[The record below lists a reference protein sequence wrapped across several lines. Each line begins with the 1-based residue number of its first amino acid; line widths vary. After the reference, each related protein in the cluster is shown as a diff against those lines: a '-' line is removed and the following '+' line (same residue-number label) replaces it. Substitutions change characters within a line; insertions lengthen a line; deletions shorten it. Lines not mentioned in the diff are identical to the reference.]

1 MSLPQ
6 IFEELKS
13 KGVKFD
19 VKANFAKDI
28 EQSLKHSVDIYKG
41 VTVTLPTSYVLS
53 EADKSWLH
61 PDLIKTRAVY
71 ARSTYDQKA
80 NVGDFSS
87 LVGSYYT
94 HKVDDIG
101 AIKKEE
107 FTVVDTGVELD
118 EIWSELFEGMTIKQA
133 YSKLALTKL
142 ENNGVKKSIINTSID
157 KANFLAKSN
166 SPKATYHYNMLYKA
180 SGSYLF
186 YNHVMKPVNGKVLV
200 HVSPL
205 IGFVEQNT
213 SSEIHSDLLS
223 EKDFLNVNKLK
234 EEQRNRAYSD
244 CYWTGGNVVNTFTMR
259 KPVPNYKNL
268 IKNSVVY
275 RMEKGVFSPNP
286 IVDKLPV
293 DIILFLTPEAK
304 NIPTNRNFEQD
315 LSKNVIK
322 MKANVDTLQ
331 KLTKYY
337 KSMFKEHLIQGD
349 NLLLPRD
356 IVERIA

>member
-1 MSLPQ
+1 MSLPK
-6 IFEELKS
+6 ILEELKS

-28 EQSLKHSVDIYKG
+28 EQSLRHSVDIYRG
-41 VTVTLPTSYVLS
+41 LTVTLPTGYVLT
-53 EADKSWLH
+53 EADKAWLH
-61 PDLIKTRAVY
+61 PDLIKTRSVY
-71 ARSTYDQKA
+71 SRSALDQSA

-101 AIKKEE
+101 SIKKEE
-107 FTVVDTGVELD
+107 FTVVDTGVDVEN
-118 EIWSELFEGMTIKQA
+118 IWSELFKGMSVKQA
-133 YSKLALTKL
+133 YTKLALTKL
-142 ENNGVKKSIINTSID
+142 ENNGKTKSILNTSID
-157 KANFLAKSN
+157 KANFLAKN
-166 SPKATYHYNMLYKA
+166 NNPKATYHYNMLYKG

-186 YNHVMKPVNGKVLV
+186 YNHVMKPVNGKALI
-200 HVSPL
+200 HISPL
-205 IGFVEQNT
+205 IGFVEQST

-223 EKDFLNVNKLK
+223 ERDFLDVNKLK
-234 EEQRNRAYSD
+234 AEQRNRAYSD

-259 KPVPNYKNL
+259 KPVSNYKNL

-304 NIPTNRNFEQD
+304 NVPTRKFEQD
-315 LSKNVIK
+315 LSKNIVK
-322 MKANVDTLQ
+322 MRANEITLQ

-337 KSMFKEHLIQGD
+337 KSMFKDHLIDGD
-349 NLLLPRD
+349 HLLLPRD